1 MGLRVLL
8 WGMHC
13 EAERFCTSRVS
24 SHDTS
29 PVSLSHVSAM
39 DRSSSG
45 GTGGKSFFSS
55 GLFSSGCTA
64 LVVSADAG
72 LASADTGF
80 GLSFAAEA
88 SYVALDER
96 VRDTVTFWT
105 SCFILSPTPA
115 VGVVMVTAI
124 VRREA

>member
-1 MGLRVLL
+1 
-8 WGMHC
+8 MHC

-39 DRSSSG
+39 ERSSSG

-64 LVVSADAG
+64 LVASADA
-72 LASADTGF
+72 GF